1 MSPLDI
7 LLRFF
12 SALID
17 VALWWNVLWL
27 ILPFRHYYDEPL
39 YVRLRGLVLAAMLV
53 GVLSMYGTLGTMLT
67 IILGVATFIVLVGHC
82 LLLHE
87 RREYPDR

>member
-7 LLRFF
+7 LQRFL

-17 VALWWNVLWL
+17 AALCWGVLWL
-27 ILPFRHYYDEPL
+27 ILPFKHYYGEPL
-39 YVRLRGLVLAAMLV
+39 YVRFRGLVLLALLV
-53 GVLSMYGTLGTMLT
+53 GVLSMYWTLGTMLT
-67 IILGVATFIVLVGHC
+67 CILGVVTFVVLVGHC

-87 RREYPDR
+87 RSEYPDR